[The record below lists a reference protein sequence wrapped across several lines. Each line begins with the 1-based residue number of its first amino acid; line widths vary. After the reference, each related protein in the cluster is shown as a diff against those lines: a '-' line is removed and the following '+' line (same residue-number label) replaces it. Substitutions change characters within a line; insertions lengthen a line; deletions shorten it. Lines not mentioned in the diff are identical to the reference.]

1 MKFVHQF
8 YMAAGGAVCL
18 WLAVAAF
25 AGWKAPNLGF
35 LDGGGGPGGY
45 YSSGGRSSGGF
56 WGGGK

>member
-1 MKFVHQF
+1 MKFIHQF

-25 AGWKAPNLGF
+25 AGWKAPNFGVF
-35 LDGGGGPGGY
+35 DGRGGGGY
-45 YSSGGRSSGGF
+45 YSSGGRGSGGF